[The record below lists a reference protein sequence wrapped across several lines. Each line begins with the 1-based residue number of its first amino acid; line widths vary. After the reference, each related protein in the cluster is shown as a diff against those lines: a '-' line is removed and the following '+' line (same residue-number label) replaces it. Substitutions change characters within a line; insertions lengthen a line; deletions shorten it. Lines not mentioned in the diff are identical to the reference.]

1 MDEPNFAGMD
11 DDQFESALGEYTPP
25 TEPVEEAETSEPEEV
40 DSLDEEEV
48 ESSEDADIEPEDT
61 SEEVEEN
68 TDDEEVE
75 TDETEDEAEEE
86 DSEEPAEET
95 EDTPSTDLEE
105 LFKPFKAS
113 GKEVSVKSVDE
124 ALKLMKMGVDYSVKL
139 HGFKQH
145 KGTIKTLQTNEID
158 EAQLN
163 YLIDLKNGNPQAISK
178 LLADHKLDPM
188 EMEVEENSSYTPSDH
203 SVSQSQVDLDDV
215 IERIQSTTSFSTTS
229 DIVTNQWDATSK
241 QAVFKDPSIL
251 ELLNEHVSNGTYD
264 RVTNEV
270 QRVRMFG
277 GLNGLSDL
285 EAYDQVG
292 KQMHEQSQKAPSKT
306 VTTVPKQKA
315 NTDRKRKASPSKSAS
330 KSIKPKYDYGA
341 MDDDAF
347 EKLLQGN

>member
-1 MDEPNFAGMD
+1 MDDPNFANMD
-11 DDQFESALGEYTPP
+11 DDQFESAMSEYTPP
-25 TEPVEEAETSEPEEV
+25 ESVEDSVESVEDEV
-40 DSLDEEEV
+40 DSLDEQEV
-48 ESSEDADIEPEDT
+48 ESSTDAEIEPEEELTDDG
-61 SEEVEEN
+61 EPEDEVEE
-68 TDDEEVE
+68 TEV
-75 TDETEDEAEEE
+75 EAEEE
-86 DSEEPAEET
+86 DSEETT
-95 EDTPSTDLEE
+95 EVTESDSSESLEDLY
-105 LFKPFKAS
+105 KPFKAS
-113 GKEVSVKSVDE
+113 GKEVSVTSVDE
-124 ALKLMKMGVDYSVKL
+124 AMKLMKMGVDYSVKL

-145 KGTIKTLQTNEID
+145 KGTIKTLQTNDID

-163 YLIDLKNGNPQAISK
+163 YLIDLKNGNPQAINK
-178 LLADHKLDPM
+178 LLADHKIDPM
-188 EMEVEENSSYTPSDH
+188 EMEVEEDSSYTPSDH

-215 IERIQSTTSFSTTS
+215 IERIQSSPSFSTTS

-251 ELLNEHVSNGTYD
+251 ELLNEHVSNGTYE

-292 KQMHEQSQKAPSKT
+292 KTLYEQSQKAPTKQVST
-306 VTTVPKQKA
+306 APKHKP
-315 NTDRKRKASPSKSAS
+315 NTDRKRKASPSKGTT
-330 KSIKPKYDYGA
+330 KSTKPKYDYAA